1 MTTPASPT
9 LPTADITTQTTF
21 NWTSDMAPEATPGM
35 TPVWLDAQYNN
46 RARVPEAVQHLQ
58 RWAADSATAR
68 AQLLANGQAVLDV
81 PYMHHPAWPATAQT
95 LDVFTPPPGATPPA
109 GGWPVLLFVH
119 GGYWRA
125 LDKAD
130 HSFIAPP
137 WVATGAGQGAVVV
150 VPNYALCPAVTI
162 EQITLQMVKALAWVW
177 RHIRAHGGDPERIVV
192 AGHSAGGHLAAMLA
206 SCDWRAVGSDLPADL
221 VKSAL
226 AISGLFDLDA
236 VSRTPHLQADLRLTP
251 AAVRRLSPAG
261 FPPPAVPVLTVV
273 GALESEEF
281 LRQNA
286 LLRQSWG
293 PLAVPV
299 CEAIAGTH
307 HLNVVDTLAEPGA
320 RLHELALDLLRKA

>member
-1 MTTPASPT
+1 MRMARKPDPA
-9 LPTADITTQTTF
+9 
-21 NWTSDMAPEATPGM
+21 
-35 TPVWLDAQYNN
+35 WLDAQYNN
-46 RARVPEAVQHLQ
+46 RARIPEHPQIFA
-58 RWAADSATAR
+58 RWAADSAAAR
-68 AQLLANGQAVLDV
+68 ARGPCELDV
-81 PYMHHPAWPATAQT
+81 PYGDGPQET
-95 LDVFTPPPGATPPA
+95 LDIFPAPQPQAPVLVFIH
-109 GGWPVLLFVH
+109 GGW
-119 GGYWRA
+119 WRA

-130 HSFIAPP
+130 HSFVAPAF
-137 WVATGAGQGAVVV
+137 VEAGAMVV